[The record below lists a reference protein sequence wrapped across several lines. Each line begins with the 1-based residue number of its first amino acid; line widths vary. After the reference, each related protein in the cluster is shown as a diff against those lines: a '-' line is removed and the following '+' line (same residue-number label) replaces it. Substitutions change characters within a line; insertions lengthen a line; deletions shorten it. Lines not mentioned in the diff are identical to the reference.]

1 MDAVER
7 GSGGALV
14 LAQRLPNVA
23 DAAAFERAGLE
34 KRALDWA
41 FLGSPLLTIGLPFVA
56 KDPPLIWCA
65 NLALLIG
72 CYGFSF
78 AAGEAA
84 EPEAE
89 SAGAGKIANALKAL
103 DFGSGRERGMRSY
116 QREKYEEKQQQG
128 GGEAADA
135 PAADK
140 KATPVE

>member
-1 MDAVER
+1 MPKR

-14 LAQRLPNVA
+14 
-23 DAAAFERAGLE
+23 RAPASPMSPPLDRPGWE

-78 AAGEAA
+78 AAGEAT
-84 EPEAE
+84 ETEADG
-89 SAGAGKIANALKAL
+89 AGAGKIASALKAL

-116 QREKYEEKQQQG
+116 QREKYEQQQG
-128 GGEAADA
+128 QSGGAAEV
-135 PAADK
+135 PAAEK
-140 KATPVE
+140 KKEPVE

>member
-1 MDAVER
+1 MA
-7 GSGGALV
+7 ALWC
-14 LAQRLPNVA
+14 LPHVA
-23 DAAAFERAGLE
+23 DVAAFERAGLE

-72 CYGFSF
+72 CYGISF
-78 AAGEAA
+78 AAGESA

-89 SAGAGKIANALKAL
+89 GAGAGKIANALKAL

-116 QREKYEEKQQQG
+116 QREKYEEQQQKG
-128 GGEAADA
+128 GRAAEV
-135 PAADK
+135 PAAEK
-140 KATPVE
+140 EATPIE